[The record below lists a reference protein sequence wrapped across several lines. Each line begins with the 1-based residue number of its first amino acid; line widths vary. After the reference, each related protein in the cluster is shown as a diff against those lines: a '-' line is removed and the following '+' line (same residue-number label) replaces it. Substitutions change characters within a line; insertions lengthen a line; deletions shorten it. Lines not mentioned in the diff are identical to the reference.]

1 MEIFP
6 TILTDKL
13 DDLLKMVRQAEGFAK
28 FIQIDVMDGIFVP
41 SKSFSLEE
49 LGELHANL
57 SCELHLMVKEPINY
71 IDKLNWDCLKR
82 IIFHFEATSEPEK
95 VISAIRDKGIEAG
108 MAVSPET
115 TFKEFEYLITKVDSI
130 LFLSV
135 DPGHYGSSYQPEV
148 LEKIKEVRKAYPA
161 KTLGID
167 GGVSLDNLK
176 DIMDSQVNYASVG
189 SRIFLHEDPSE
200 SYQIFLEKI
209 RKYS

>member
-1 MEIFP
+1 MDIFP

-57 SCELHLMVKEPINY
+57 SCELHLMVKEPVDY
-71 IDKLNWDCLKR
+71 IDSLNWDCLKR

-95 VISAIRDKGIEAG
+95 VISAIQAKGLQAG
-108 MAVSPET
+108 MAVNPET
-115 TFKEFEYLITKVDSI
+115 TFKEFDFLMPKVDSI

-135 DPGHYGSSYQPEV
+135 DPGHYGSSYRPEV
-148 LEKIKEVRKAYPA
+148 LEKIKEVRKAYPD

-167 GGVSLDNLK
+167 GGVSLDNLE
-176 DIMDSQVNYASVG
+176 DIMDAQVNYASVG
-189 SRIFLHEDPSE
+189 SRIFRHEDPSE
-200 SYQIFLEKI
+200 SYQLFLEKI
-209 RKYS
+209 RQYS

>member
-13 DDLLKMVRQAEGFAK
+13 DDLLKMVQQAEGFAK

-49 LGELHANL
+49 LGELHTNL
-57 SCELHLMVKEPINY
+57 SCELHLMVKEPIDY
-71 IDKLNWDCLKR
+71 IDTLNWDCLKR

-95 VISAIRDKGIEAG
+95 VISEIQDKGIEAG
-108 MAVSPET
+108 MAVSPGT
-115 TFKEFEYLITKVDSI
+115 TFKEFEYLMPKVDSI

-135 DPGHYGSSYQPEV
+135 DPGHYGSSYRPEV

-189 SRIFLHEDPSE
+189 SRIFLHEDPAE
-200 SYQIFLEKI
+200 SYKTFVRKI
-209 RKYS
+209 AESC